1 VTGYTEVGDLG
12 TSAPQR
18 GLVLI
23 NSVELTD
30 ATERPTT
37 ARHNFVSR
45 EYYVFMTPLVS
56 SKTAHREGQVV
67 QLLPRCGLT
76 IDAKAFGQK
85 PNALPRRWN

>member
-1 VTGYTEVGDLG
+1 MTGYTEVGDLG

-56 SKTAHREGQVV
+56 SRRRTAKGRSFSYFRDV
-67 QLLPRCGLT
+67 
-76 IDAKAFGQK
+76 D
-85 PNALPRRWN
+85 